1 LLVTVNIVDRTV
13 DSVCVLAIVRMLVDV
28 VKTVV
33 LVLGSTT
40 VDTIVDVNTFV
51 IVDVRVTVT
60 YSTTELV
67 NLLSRS
73 LFLSITLS
81 LITTAFVNRFL

>member
-13 DSVCVLAIVRMLVDV
+13 DSVCVLVIVRMLVDV

-33 LVLGSTT
+33 LALGSTT

-51 IVDVRVTVT
+51 IVDVRVTV
-60 YSTTELV
+60 V
-67 NLLSRS
+67 NVDI
-73 LFLSITLS
+73 FVAVFVTILS
-81 LITTAFVNRFL
+81 LKTLISAL

>member
-13 DSVCVLAIVRMLVDV
+13 DSVCVLVIVRMLVDV

-33 LVLGSTT
+33 LALGSTT

-51 IVDVRVTVT
+51 IVDVRVTV
-60 YSTTELV
+60 V
-67 NLLSRS
+67 NVDV
-73 LFLSITLS
+73 FVAIFVTILS
-81 LITTAFVNRFL
+81 LKTLISAL